1 MAEENFVNLINNNDN
16 PYNYIMQC
24 AIDSF
29 NLEKSF
35 YQEIEYKVS
44 SLEDLITKMGQD
56 DSYQLF
62 LNCINK
68 KVFGSTQEPEFVKD
82 LRSPYFYN
90 KIFTSVSKNPV
101 LKFLS
106 QGSQLSKSLNRAL
119 KYDQYISGDG
129 IAPVNELAKSI
140 IDNIPEIELKLI
152 DNTENKVQEA
162 IITTIKNFEF
172 FANIK
177 EKRGTSTVW
186 TSKKDKNNETI
197 KIDIKMI
204 VENGYIK
211 ISPESNAKI
220 DTEKEKIMVLTDKE
234 VKASFLNQVLEN
246 LSESLGSSNGF
257 FESQKN
263 TFKLQYDILF
273 KEQSNNNNIVNILS
287 QTFYN
292 VVYNGLKEPSKSSF
306 DKFWYENNGE
316 ISFKKHL
323 NNIDNIENMKS
334 LLFDHKTVAKEKG
347 DIGEVLVQIFIES
360 ISNNILS
367 QNLGKI
373 DFGTGQAAVDVTALI
388 KDKKNELIKL
398 GFQVKNFPYFEEEG
412 TTILYEQS
420 NKIFDSKDSL
430 KRYLG
435 TDGLSNLQ
443 KLLSSYIDGQIN
455 NSDQIQD
462 LVFQAIPSYI
472 RYSESYIKND
482 PNLIKFSQIKNNFY
496 VINLRFFPASVIL
509 YFIAQSVSISNKN
522 NEKNRLLFFSP
533 NKMSSEGYKHSI
545 FYSDRNFDNSLI
557 ELAENK
563 SNFINSALNFRGI
576 SINFKTPMNKN
587 FVNFK

>member
-1 MAEENFVNLINNNDN
+1 MANENLVNLIKDNDN

-24 AIDSF
+24 ARDSF
-29 NLEKSF
+29 NLEQSF
-35 YQEIEYKVS
+35 YQEIEYRVS
-44 SLEDLITKMGQD
+44 DLEDLVIKMGKD

-62 LNCINK
+62 LECINK
-68 KVFGSTQEPEFVKD
+68 KIFGNKQEPEFIKD

-106 QGSQLSKSLNRAL
+106 QGSQLSKALNRAL

-129 IAPVNELAKSI
+129 IAPIDELAKSI
-140 IDNIPEIELKLI
+140 IENIPEIELKLI
-152 DNTENKVQEA
+152 DNTESKVQEA
-162 IITTIKNFEF
+162 IIATIENFEF

-177 EKRGTSTVW
+177 EKQKNSTVW
-186 TSKKDKNNETI
+186 TSKKNKNNEAI
-197 KIDIKMI
+197 RIDIKMI

-211 ISPESNAKI
+211 ISPESNAKV
-220 DTEKEKIMVLTDKE
+220 TKGEKIMVLTDKE

-246 LSESLGSSNGF
+246 LSESLGSSEGF

-273 KEQSNNNNIVNILS
+273 KEQSNNNNIVDILS

-292 VVYNGLKEPSKSSF
+292 VVYDGLKEPSKSSF
-306 DKFWYENNGE
+306 NKFWYQDNGE

-323 NNIDNIENMKS
+323 NSIDNIENMKS

-347 DIGEVLVQIFIES
+347 DIGEILVQIFIES
-360 ISNNILS
+360 ISNNISS
-367 QNLGKI
+367 QNLGKV
-373 DFGTGQAAVDVTALI
+373 DFGTGQAAVDVIASI
-388 KDKKNELIKL
+388 KDRKNELIKL

-435 TDGLSNLQ
+435 VDGLLNLQ
-443 KLLSSYIDGQIN
+443 KLLRSYIDGQKN
-455 NSDQIQD
+455 NNQIQD

-472 RYSESYIKND
+472 RYSESYVKNNPD
-482 PNLIKFSQIKNNFY
+482 LIKLSQVKNNFY

-509 YFIAQSVSISNKN
+509 YFIAQSINISNKN
-522 NEKNRLLFFSP
+522 NDKNRLLFFSP
-533 NKMSSEGYKHSI
+533 TKMSSEGYKHSI

-557 ELAENK
+557 ELAENQ
-563 SNFINSALNFRGI
+563 SNFVNSALNFRGI
-576 SINFKTPMNKN
+576 NINFKTPMNKN
-587 FVNFK
+587 FLNFK